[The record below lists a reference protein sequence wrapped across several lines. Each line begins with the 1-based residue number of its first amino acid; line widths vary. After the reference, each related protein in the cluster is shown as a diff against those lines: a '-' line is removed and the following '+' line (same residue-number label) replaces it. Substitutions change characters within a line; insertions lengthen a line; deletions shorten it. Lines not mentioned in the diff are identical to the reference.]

1 MTRNELKQ
9 LWLSIPTD
17 PNKKQE
23 NTIVVEMGKNPYW
36 KGYGTV
42 TITRDD
48 KDGFS
53 QFTTHQKNPLQY
65 AFDRMSEGDDGLRD
79 LSKYQLIV
87 KQYLQT
93 EYE

>member
-42 TITRDD
+42 QITSDGPN
-48 KDGFS
+48 GFS
-53 QFTTHQKNPLQY
+53 QFTTHQEFPLQY
-65 AFDRMSEGDDGLRD
+65 ALDRMSEGFDGLRD
-79 LSKYQLIV
+79 LSKYQLVI
-87 KQYLQT
+87 K
-93 EYE
+93 